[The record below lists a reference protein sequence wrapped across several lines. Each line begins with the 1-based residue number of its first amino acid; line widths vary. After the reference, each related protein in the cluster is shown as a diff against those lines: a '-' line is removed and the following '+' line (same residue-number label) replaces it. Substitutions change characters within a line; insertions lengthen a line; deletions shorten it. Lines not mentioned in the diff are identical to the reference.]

1 MNAKF
6 ANAKITS
13 IEEELKVLKA
23 QFFKDSGKKGKI
35 QKFSD
40 LEGLWKGKAE
50 FTFEEIQDAEIKL
63 KTDI

>member
-6 ANAKITS
+6 ANATITS

-23 QFFKDSGKKGKI
+23 QFFKNSGKKGKI

-40 LEGLWKGKAE
+40 LQGLWKGKSE
-50 FTFEEIQDAEIKL
+50 FTFEDIKRAEIKL
-63 KTDI
+63 KGDL